1 LYKNKK
7 FTQTDKHINTI
18 GTSTLSATWRL
29 KYFQASLQKALRNAL
44 VSEKICNV
52 DRSDSK
58 YLTNPYGNN
67 PTAAIAAISGG
78 YTITAFTTTDDTVSV
93 TDQVTYAEH
102 IYEFESTMAR
112 VDLAASRIDEMTY
125 AVAYGIDYFVL
136 NKITDIATG
145 AYTTPTGGFTTPANV
160 PEIIANLSSKVM
172 GYSNSYN
179 GLFLVIE
186 NTDVVGFMQAQMASG
201 FSYADA
207 ALNNGFMT
215 SFAGVDIYVV
225 RSGTF
230 ATDTIGTLTATN
242 SGHRLA
248 GVKGIATYLAP
259 RGVQMEEKS
268 VTAKTGKEIAVYG
281 NVGAGIWTPLRTL
294 LIDITIA

>member
-1 LYKNKK
+1 V
-7 FTQTDKHINTI
+7 NTV
-18 GTSTLSATWRL
+18 GTSTLSATWRI

-52 DRSDSK
+52 DRSDAK
-58 YLTNPYGNN
+58 YLSNPYGNQ
-67 PTAAIAAISGG
+67 PSATVAAVSGG
-78 YTITAFTTTDDTVSV
+78 YSVSAWTTTDDTISV

-102 IYEFESTMAR
+102 IYEFESTMTR
-112 VDLAASRIDEMTY
+112 VDLAASRIDEMSY
-125 AVAYGIDYFVL
+125 AIAYGIDYFVI
-136 NKITDIATG
+136 NKVTDVATG
-145 AYTTPTGGFTTPANV
+145 AYTTPAGGFTTPSNI
-160 PEIIANLSSKVM
+160 PEILANIASQVM
-172 GYSNSYN
+172 GYSQSYN

-186 NTDVVGFMQAQMASG
+186 NTDVVGFMQAQMAAG

-215 SFAGVDIYVV
+215 SMAGIDIYVV
-225 RSGTF
+225 RTGTF
-230 ATDTIGTLTATN
+230 ATGTIGTLTATN

-248 GVKGIATYLAP
+248 GIKGIATYLAP

-281 NVGAGIWTPLRTL
+281 NVGAGIWVPLKSL